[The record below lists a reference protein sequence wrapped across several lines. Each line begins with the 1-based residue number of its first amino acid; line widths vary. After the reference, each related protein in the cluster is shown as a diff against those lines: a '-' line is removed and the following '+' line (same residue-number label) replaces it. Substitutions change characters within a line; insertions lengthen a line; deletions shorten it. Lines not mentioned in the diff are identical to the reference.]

1 VVRKLLRNGGPLA
14 LGVLGVAVLG
24 LLLVA
29 GPAQSYLDARERVEI
44 LALKDRALEQENTR
58 LEQRMADLHDPVHLE
73 LVAREQLGLVRPGE
87 IAYTIIPP
95 EELIEL
101 LGQIVKGKVVRLEEY
116 GAFVEVTPRTARVT
130 GLVHVSEVDADY
142 VENIYA
148 YLAEGDEVDVKVL
161 DVKEDGKVDLSIKR
175 ADPEWQDEEV
185 PNLRSKLDKD
195 FNKRLRRFM
204 HKSQMIQGEA
214 RRQKR
219 GRIGT

>member
-1 VVRKLLRNGGPLA
+1 MVGAPTLPRRARLRTVVPARVPMAPVSRVPVGTTVGSNLLPPGSRLSGHGRGEDA
-14 LGVLGVAVLG
+14 TRGV
-24 LLLVA
+24 
-29 GPAQSYLDARERVEI
+29 P
-44 LALKDRALEQENTR
+44 TR
-58 LEQRMADLHDPVHLE
+58 
-73 LVAREQLGLVRPGE
+73 
-87 IAYTIIPP
+87 
-95 EELIEL
+95 EELIAL
-101 LGQIVKGKVVRLEEY
+101 QGQIVKGKVVRLEEY
-116 GAFVEVTPRTARVT
+116 GAFVEIATEDGGAVT
-130 GLVHVSEVDADY
+130 GLVHVSEVDADF

-219 GRIGT
+219 GRVGS

>member
-1 VVRKLLRNGGPLA
+1 VRHCCRTVWGTGARHPIPEPAPHDVDLTRSRTRRAPSSRHA
-14 LGVLGVAVLG
+14 ACVAERCRRG
-24 LLLVA
+24 TEH
-29 GPAQSYLDARERVEI
+29 RE
-44 LALKDRALEQENTR
+44 
-58 LEQRMADLHDPVHLE
+58 E
-73 LVAREQLGLVRPGE
+73 LVELVGE
-87 IAYTIIPP
+87 
-95 EELIEL
+95 
-101 LGQIVKGKVVRLEEY
+101 IVKGKVVRLEEY
-116 GAFVEVTPRTARVT
+116 GAFVEIETEEHGAVT
-130 GLVHVSEVDADY
+130 GLVHVSEVDSDF

-161 DVKEDGKVDLSIKR
+161 DIKEDGKVDLSIKR

-219 GRIGT
+219 GRVGT

>member
-1 VVRKLLRNGGPLA
+1 VTR
-14 LGVLGVAVLG
+14 
-24 LLLVA
+24 
-29 GPAQSYLDARERVEI
+29 RER
-44 LALKDRALEQENTR
+44 
-58 LEQRMADLHDPVHLE
+58 
-73 LVAREQLGLVRPGE
+73 ARHRPR
-87 IAYTIIPP
+87 
-95 EELIEL
+95 EELIAL
-101 LGQIVKGKVVRLEEY
+101 LGEILKGKVVRLEEY
-116 GAFVEVTPRTARVT
+116 GAFVEVPTEDDGIVT

-175 ADPEWQDEEV
+175 ADPDWQDEEV

-214 RRQKR
+214 RRQRR
-219 GRIGT
+219 GRVGS